1 MVCHANICRSPMAEA
16 LLRRALDDRL
26 GPGHSVAVGSA
37 GTCANDGQP
46 PSQGAIRAMELRGID
61 IRHFRSSDLTAG
73 MAGRADLIYCM
84 EGGQVRGVRD
94 LLSGGRDRVRTMGE
108 DVPDPIGH
116 GQLAYDAIAA
126 KIESLL
132 PRVVD
137 EIAAFLGDRVC

>member
-1 MVCHANICRSPMAEA
+1 MVCLANVCRSPMAEA

-26 GPGHSVAVGSA
+26 GPGHDVAVGSA
-37 GTCANDGQP
+37 GIGAHDGQP

-61 IRHFRSSDLTAG
+61 IRHQRSSDLTAG
-73 MAGRADLIYCM
+73 MAARADLIYCM
-84 EGGQVRGVRD
+84 EDYQVGHVRD
-94 LLSGGRDRVRTMGE
+94 LLAGGLDRARTMGE
-108 DVPDPIGH
+108 DVPDPMGH

-126 KIESLL
+126 RIESLI